1 MNFIKNEIKKY
12 GLTVACL
19 GWLSISVGAFFCHIA
34 LMAFLKT
41 ILSMGV

>member
-34 LMAFLKT
+34 LMHFLKLL
-41 ILSMGV
+41 LSMGV